1 MSSGTVGQR
10 HHGGTDSD
18 SHRPDSRFPGSRR
31 PLRTSRYAVSPRVWV
46 SSTTVGARHFHH
58 HEAPS
63 SCWSIATP
71 PLAPP
76 TRRPPQSVAPC
87 HLSSYAKI
95 LFLHKC
101 YVDRIRECKLWGFA
115 FSPSRQGMPSPLQ
128 VGVGV
133 GGPAVCLQL
142 SKLTS

>member
-76 TRRPPQSVAPC
+76 TRPPPSLWHRVICRAMLKFCFFTNVMSTESESVSFGDSRFPPADKACP
-87 HLSSYAKI
+87 HRSRWRWGLAGL
-95 LFLHKC
+95 LFA
-101 YVDRIRECKLWGFA
+101 Y
-115 FSPSRQGMPSPLQ
+115 S
-128 VGVGV
+128 
-133 GGPAVCLQL
+133 
-142 SKLTS
+142 